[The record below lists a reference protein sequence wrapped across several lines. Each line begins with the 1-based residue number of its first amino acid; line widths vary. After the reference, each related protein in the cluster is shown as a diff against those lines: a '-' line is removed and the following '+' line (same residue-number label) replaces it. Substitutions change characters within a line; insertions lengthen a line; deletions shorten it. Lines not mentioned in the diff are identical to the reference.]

1 MIDEVTRARFV
12 VLRDE
17 DTGEVRHT
25 DYQLYTRIN
34 IIPPTKARRKGEREK
49 MLLKSAD
56 RKHSQHTH
64 LTLDLVDHIIE
75 VLLRSLMV
83 TFTRQTTVNEPVAL
97 LALLRR
103 YRSQHVLSGK
113 RDTLGLIS
121 GF

>member
-1 MIDEVTRARFV
+1 
-12 VLRDE
+12 
-17 DTGEVRHT
+17 
-25 DYQLYTRIN
+25 
-34 IIPPTKARRKGEREK
+34 

-56 RKHSQHTH
+56 WKHSQHTH